1 MASVGRIKPNIL
13 ITGTP
18 GTGKTLTATEV
29 AQRSGLRHVDIG
41 DIAKKGDLY
50 DGWDDQY
57 QCYILDEDKVSNNV
71 VPVLNYAHLL
81 GF

>member
-1 MASVGRIKPNIL
+1 MASGGRLKPNIL

-29 AQRSGLRHVDIG
+29 AQRSGLRHINIG

-57 QCYILDEDKVSNNV
+57 QCHILDEDKVSNK
-71 VPVLNYAHLL
+71 LMLYQS
-81 GF
+81 